1 MFRQADGT
9 TSRKYGGTGLG
20 LSISREL
27 AGLLGGFIE
36 LSSEEGKGSKF
47 TLYLP
52 LQPAKV
58 QIETLQSFEEASASM
73 EYDEYSFDVLNER
86 WYQHNR
92 QGKFIPT
99 KQKGAH
105 C

>member
-1 MFRQADGT
+1 MPVGQRPANTNQFLAFSVIDTGIGIPKEKQGAIFEVFRQADGT

-20 LSISREL
+20 LAISREL

-52 LQPAKV
+52 SPTS
-58 QIETLQSFEEASASM
+58 ESA
-73 EYDEYSFDVLNER
+73 
-86 WYQHNR
+86 NR
-92 QGKFIPT
+92 NTTVF
-99 KQKGAH
+99 
-105 C
+105 